1 MWMIVAFASFL
12 LVIVLTG
19 IFWIALVIQGKQF
32 AIRDRLQKADVIIV
46 LAGTRGNIKF
56 LQGKIATAVR
66 LYQQGWAPT
75 IICTG
80 KFSVKVTET
89 PTLIPVEALREAVAA
104 GRIQEKDVSPAA
116 KTWDTDLGAC
126 YMRDQAISMGVP
138 PQAVLVEQE
147 SLHTRENAEYVLNLL
162 KRHRMHRV
170 ILVTSPFHQQR
181 TYLTFAKVFQS
192 YGIQIINYYAEADD
206 WHPLT
211 WFFSIQHRRL
221 VKSEKERIKL
231 YHAKGDLI

>member
-1 MWMIVAFASFL
+1 MIVAFVSLL
-12 LVIVLTG
+12 LVIVAGG
-19 IFWIALVIQGKQF
+19 ILWIALVMQGKQF
-32 AIRDRLQKADVIIV
+32 AIRDRLQKADAVIV

-56 LQGKIATAVR
+56 LQGKIMTAVW
-66 LYQQGWAPT
+66 LYQQGWAPS

-89 PTLIPVEALREAVAA
+89 PTLIPVEALQEAVGA
-104 GRIQEKDVSPAA
+104 GRIQEKDVSSAA

-138 PQAVLVEQE
+138 RQAVLAEQE
-147 SLHTRENAEYVLNLL
+147 SLHTRENAEYVLRIL
-162 KRHRMHRV
+162 KQRQMHRV

-192 YGIQIINYYAEADD
+192 YGIEIINYYAEADD

-211 WFFSIQHRRL
+211 WFFSAQHRRL
-221 VKSEKERIKL
+221 VKSEQERIRM
-231 YHAKGDLI
+231 YRAKGDLL